1 VIVVS
6 TAQAGKH
13 SPQDKKT
20 GSSPGG
26 LPISKRPRG
35 LIDRTQ
41 GQFLSARP
49 AHKIDVSL
57 GTFTASGIAAKN
69 SQICGLQ
76 AINF

>member
-1 VIVVS
+1 VIAVS

-13 SPQDKKT
+13 SPQDKKNR
-20 GSSPGG
+20 
-26 LPISKRPRG
+26 LISRRPTDIKATRG